1 MQPTRYT
8 QAGTSYYKRISYL
21 DREIPPCQ
29 HHYIAGGVPCSKP
42 GEFDAPTPRGPWAD
56 LCRTHVETDALPN
69 SKMGFHRFA
78 EESVKST
85 NG

>member
-1 MQPTRYT
+1 MMPVRYT
-8 QAGTSYYKRISYL
+8 QIGTSYYKRISYH
-21 DREIPPCQ
+21 DRDIPPCQ
-29 HHYIAGGVPCSKP
+29 HHYIAGGAPCSKP

-56 LCRTHVETDALPN
+56 LCLTHVEADATKE
-69 SKMGFHRFA
+69 SRMGFHRFT